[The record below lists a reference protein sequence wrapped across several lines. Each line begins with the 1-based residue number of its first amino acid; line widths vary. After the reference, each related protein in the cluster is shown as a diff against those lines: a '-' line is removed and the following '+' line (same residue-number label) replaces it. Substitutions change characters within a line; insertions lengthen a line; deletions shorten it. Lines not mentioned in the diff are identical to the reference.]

1 MASTEIEALV
11 QQLARLPGL
20 GPRSARRAVLHLM
33 KKRESAFVPLLAAL
47 QSGARY
53 AGRSSVRTW
62 LTGILKNKLVDLI
75 RDRAR
80 YHEMDADDD
89 EALPLECAAA
99 RPDELAEHRERVVP
113 KSELLAQ
120 VWAGVVVDGC
130 VRDVAELALCQTG
143 IRALAAMPLPT
154 EKRNEG
160 QRDVAVQIQGVW
172 VRPGEW
178 LYADED
184 GVVVSSTALHA

>member
-1 MASTEIEALV
+1 MIVISLKIGIGICA
-11 QQLARLPGL
+11 
-20 GPRSARRAVLHLM
+20 
-33 KKRESAFVPLLAAL
+33 KFVVVFAAIDKAEWPEVVGTISGDDTL
-47 QSGARY
+47 FIATDTAAAQS
-53 AGRSSVRTW
+53 
-62 LTGILKNKLVDLI
+62 
-75 RDRAR
+75 RAR
-80 YHEMDADDD
+80 ARSRSTGFSQKM
-89 EALPLECAAA
+89 ALPAAAA
-99 RPDELAEHRERVVP
+99 RNG
-113 KSELLAQ
+113 
-120 VWAGVVVDGC
+120 WAGVVVDGC